1 MTGAILCCI
10 YRKEVSHMSALFLIL
25 ATGLLLV
32 IVVAV
37 VIAIVSALSAAI
49 ATEGGADPE

>member
-1 MTGAILCCI
+1 MN
-10 YRKEVSHMSALFLIL
+10 ALFLIL
-25 ATGLLLV
+25 PMGLLLV

-49 ATEGGADPE
+49 ATEGGAEPE

>member
-1 MTGAILCCI
+1 
-10 YRKEVSHMSALFLIL
+10 MSALFLIF
-25 ATGLLLV
+25 AMGLLLV

>member
-1 MTGAILCCI
+1 MNA
-10 YRKEVSHMSALFLIL
+10 SFLIL
-25 ATGLLLV
+25 SMGLLLV